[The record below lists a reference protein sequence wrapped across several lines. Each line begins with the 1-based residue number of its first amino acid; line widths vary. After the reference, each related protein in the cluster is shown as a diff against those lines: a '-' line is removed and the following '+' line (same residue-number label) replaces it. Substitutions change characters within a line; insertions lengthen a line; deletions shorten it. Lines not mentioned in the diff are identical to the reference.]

1 MAINTRTGKEIVRT
15 FSDTISSGTTTAE
28 IDLEGSTLVAIRT
41 PASLASTSITF
52 TVATSSGGTYVPLK
66 DSSGNAISVSTS
78 GTASQHA
85 LAPADFAGV
94 RYVKAVCGSTET
106 SKTITFVG
114 RELV

>member
-1 MAINTRTGKEIVRT
+1 MAINTRTGKEIIRY
-15 FSDTISSGTTTAE
+15 FSDTIASGTTTAE
-28 IDLEGSTLVAIRT
+28 IDLEGATLVALRT

-52 TVATSSGGTYVPLK
+52 TAAATSGGTFLPLK
-66 DSSGNAISVSTS
+66 DQNGNTITVTVS

-94 RYVKAVCGSTET
+94 RFIKLVCGSTET
-106 SKTITFVG
+106 SKQLTVVG